1 MRHVRRYLPENS
13 SSAFTA
19 RRRRI
24 DLAELVNEA
33 WVVAPPYTWNHRRLA
48 EAFEA
53 RGLDMPK
60 ASLVTLSVH
69 IVREL
74 LANGEYI
81 TAFPSSWVRFNAL
94 KILPVDLPLRPWPV
108 AILTLKNRTLSPV
121 VERFSGGIADIS
133 S

>member
-1 MRHVRRYLPENS
+1 LGGRAAVYLESQAFGGGFRSAGARH
-13 SSAFTA
+13 
-19 RRRRI
+19 
-24 DLAELVNEA
+24 AESQFG
-33 WVVAPPYTWNHRRLA
+33 H
-48 EAFEA
+48 
-53 RGLDMPK
+53 
-60 ASLVTLSVH
+60 SLSH

-121 VERFSGGIADIS
+121 VERFSGEIADIS